1 MEPPS
6 RTPGDPTLIEYRCQT
21 LWPNFQFKMSPKL
34 QSAPLNTGELR
45 NKSRVTSFNNDHFSE
60 GIKTLKDSSYYKDGE
75 EFHLLHNNFF

>member
-1 MEPPS
+1 
-6 RTPGDPTLIEYRCQT
+6 
-21 LWPNFQFKMSPKL
+21 MSPKL